1 MDVDHQDTHIL
12 PVILSA
18 IYHNVKKEWQSPDM
32 RKKDFPQLHNI
43 SCPPFQAHSEIQVYS
58 IWQKLKDVRTQTGT
72 IYDKY
77 HLPPE
82 SIRGKKII
90 RSMKVAARVLF
101 ARLAL
106 KKADLGS
113 QVVVFL
119 GITCN

>member
-1 MDVDHQDTHIL
+1 MSSFSGTLGDTGVQHMT
-12 PVILSA
+12 
-18 IYHNVKKEWQSPDM
+18 KTK
-32 RKKDFPQLHNI
+32 
-43 SCPPFQAHSEIQVYS
+43 
-58 IWQKLKDVRTQTGT
+58 KDVRTQTGT

-82 SIRGKKII
+82 SIQGKKII

-113 QVVVFL
+113 QVVVF
-119 GITCN
+119 